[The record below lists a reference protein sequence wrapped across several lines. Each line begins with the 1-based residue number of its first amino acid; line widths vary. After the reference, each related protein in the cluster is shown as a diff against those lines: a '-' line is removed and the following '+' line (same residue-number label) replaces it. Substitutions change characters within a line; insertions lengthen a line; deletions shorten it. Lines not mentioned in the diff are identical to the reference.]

1 MNERLHRNADGIICS
16 SMSAVLP
23 GEAVRRVLIAFR
35 MEKGCV
41 LLEVAGKA
49 VCEKPY
55 RRVNAR

>member
-23 GEAVRRVLIAFR
+23 GEAVRRVLIDFR

-49 VCEKPY
+49 VCENHTA
-55 RRVNAR
+55 V